1 MILVSYVLSVV
12 GITVPTAVGVEARN
26 DVRDKLQSLNEK
38 FSSVVNQLADWG
50 QVVLNGDEHS
60 LRKAVDSIVKDCE
73 LQRFLYDPHFE
84 TGHEFHE
91 LFSRAGMRDRLDIFN
106 TILLKGLLKIP
117 RNTIGE
123 LSFNSYEFHKEEF
136 IRNTKVTD
144 YSSVVNNTVKMQT
157 PHGFAVVEMKF
168 ARSTEVWPNKTLKE
182 VHSFLEYVYKEY
194 AWLPT
199 QTQVTEGVLV
209 LRWNTPNH
217 TREQVRRRTE
227 RHTHFLLE
235 KGCVV
240 SIAREPVGRVS
251 VSTCVFIC
259 VCL

>member
-1 MILVSYVLSVV
+1 M
-12 GITVPTAVGVEARN
+12 EARN
-26 DVRDKLQSLNEK
+26 DVRDKLLSLNEK
-38 FSSVVNQLADWG
+38 FSSVVDQFAEWSQGL
-50 QVVLNGDEHS
+50 LNGDEHS
-60 LRKAVDSIVKDCE
+60 IRKAIDSIMNDSE

-84 TGHEFHE
+84 TGHKFCE
-91 LFSRAGMRDRLDIFN
+91 LFSRAGLRDHLDIFN
-106 TILLKGLLKIP
+106 TMLLKGLLKIP

-123 LSFNSYEFHKEEF
+123 LSFSSYEFHKEEF
-136 IRNTKVTD
+136 IRNTRVMD
-144 YSSVVNNTVKMQT
+144 YASVVDNVVKMKT

-199 QTQVTEGVLV
+199 ETQVTEGVLV

-227 RHTHFLLE
+227 RQAHFLLE

-240 SIAREPVGRVS
+240 SIAKEPVGRVS
-251 VSTCVFIC
+251 VSSCVRLYGSMCIYIC
-259 VCL
+259 YESPYNLN